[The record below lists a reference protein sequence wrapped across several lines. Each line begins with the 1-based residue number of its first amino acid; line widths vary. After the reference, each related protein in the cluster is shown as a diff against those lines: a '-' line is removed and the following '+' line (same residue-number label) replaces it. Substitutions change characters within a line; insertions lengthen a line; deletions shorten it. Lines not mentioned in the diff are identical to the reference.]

1 MPARTATALMVLM
14 LAASSAAASRDYF
27 LEQDMCVRC
36 HLIGENLGAPNP
48 VFAWKRSVH
57 YRPDSGCAE
66 CHGGDKYFYADLQQG
81 HLGLPDAA
89 GANALCGKC
98 HARETALMKN
108 RAPGEPGRPVCTA
121 TCISCHGYHEVDKA
135 TGELINE
142 ANCGRCHSYARVKPE
157 KEALDR
163 AQARITSLENRI
175 NRIQDL
181 DFPVAGMRS
190 DLAAARAAYADILHG
205 KRPGQYAAAAPAF
218 IASLNPLETRLQES
232 APYKWYLSGTA
243 AVGFLVALAVLLFGY
258 QSVLGSNYSGRE
270 DKDMEENESKTR
282 ERKGSAWTGRLA
294 LIIALAALVLA
305 LQEKFMGPQTALQ
318 ALNQTVTRTLAPE
331 LKKAANRDAVNT
343 VYELKRMTVT
353 LDEIRDTNANP
364 EVRAKIDKLKIEL
377 QDLSVKLLV
386 AEPASP

>member
-1 MPARTATALMVLM
+1 
-14 LAASSAAASRDYF
+14 
-27 LEQDMCVRC
+27 
-36 HLIGENLGAPNP
+36 
-48 VFAWKRSVH
+48 
-57 YRPDSGCAE
+57 
-66 CHGGDKYFYADLQQG
+66 
-81 HLGLPDAA
+81 
-89 GANALCGKC
+89 
-98 HARETALMKN
+98 
-108 RAPGEPGRPVCTA
+108 
-121 TCISCHGYHEVDKA
+121 
-135 TGELINE
+135 
-142 ANCGRCHSYARVKPE
+142 
-157 KEALDR
+157 
-163 AQARITSLENRI
+163 
-175 NRIQDL
+175 
-181 DFPVAGMRS
+181 
-190 DLAAARAAYADILHG
+190 
-205 KRPGQYAAAAPAF
+205 
-218 IASLNPLETRLQES
+218 LNPLETRLQES